1 MGLKLTLV
9 TKIFLLVFSF
19 FLMFGLY
26 GTVVTVSFFFSE
38 RQIQS
43 TFNAIETEVQ
53 SQITELE
60 DLNEVQ
66 RTITYYTELKAVLER
81 MQTTQQHY
89 ASLQDGAY
97 YLDFERFLAKAKG
110 FSQCLTCKAQLE
122 TIASDFTQMDSLIV
136 QNQDERARQ
145 ISLVTLRPKL
155 ATLIDEVSTIILT
168 NETHRTEVIA
178 NALTIQH
185 HTLEGVATLKER
197 NEALNSTMT
206 ILNVLAMG
214 VAAIMLF
221 LAVFFPR
228 LLVAQLKVF
237 SKAFNG
243 MAQGDFTGKLDFK
256 GGDEISN
263 LGTLFNTIVQTLSS
277 KLGLVVN
284 TSGEV
289 KSVASVVDSTAK
301 ELENTAKSMLEQTHA
316 ITTRNH
322 AIATISEQID
332 TTTSKTI
339 QDSQA
344 LLKENAASIVKV
356 TEALQDLER
365 VSVDSAQM
373 LELARSLENATTEV
387 ATILLSIEDIS
398 DQTNLLALNA
408 AIEAARAGEHGRG
421 FAVVADEVRHL
432 AEMSQKATTNIE
444 HIVAMIRSSA
454 KDVSI
459 NIEQNATSLQHV
471 IGDTQAALKA
481 FEVTN
486 SGVQAVEKD
495 LLGIQSHA
503 KDQRTQTTA
512 ILSVTEGLSK
522 EAASMESVT
531 SKMLSLASKLN
542 GSASHLE
549 ENLRAFKLA
558 R

>member
-43 TFNAIETEVQ
+43 TFNAIETEVE
-53 SQITELE
+53 SQIKELE

-66 RTITYYTELKAVLER
+66 RSITYYTGLKAILER
-81 MQTTQQHY
+81 MQTSQQHY

-97 YLDFERFLAKAKG
+97 YLDFERFLAKAKE
-110 FSQCLTCKAQLE
+110 FSQCDTCKAQLD
-122 TIASDFTQMDSLIV
+122 TIANDFSQMDNLII

-155 ATLIDEVSTIILT
+155 TALIDEVGSIILN
-168 NETHRTEVIA
+168 NEAHRAVVIA
-178 NALTIQH
+178 KALVIQR
-185 HTLEGVATLKER
+185 HTLEGVETLKER
-197 NEALNSTMT
+197 NDALNKTMT

-214 VAAIMLF
+214 VAAVMLF

-228 LLVAQLKVF
+228 ILVAQLKVF
-237 SKAFNG
+237 AKAFSG
-243 MAQGDFTGKLDFK
+243 MSQGDFTGKLDFK
-256 GGDEISN
+256 GSDEISN

-284 TSGEV
+284 TSKEV
-289 KSVASVVDSTAK
+289 KSVATVVDSTAK
-301 ELENTAKSMLEQTHA
+301 NLEATAKSMLEQTKT

-322 AIATISEQID
+322 AIANISEQID
-332 TTTSKTI
+332 TTTTKTI
-339 QDSQA
+339 QESQE
-344 LLKENAASIVKV
+344 LLKTNAASIVKV
-356 TEALQDLER
+356 TAALKDLER

-373 LELARSLENATTEV
+373 IDLARSLENATTEV

-444 HIVAMIRSSA
+444 HIVSMIRASA
-454 KDVSI
+454 KDVSS
-459 NIEQNATSLQHV
+459 NIEQNASSLQHV
-471 IGDTQAALKA
+471 IGDTQEALQA

-486 SGVQAVEKD
+486 DGVKALEKD
-495 LLGIQSHA
+495 LLGVQAYS
-503 KDQRTQTTA
+503 KDQRTQTSA
-512 ILSVTEGLSK
+512 IVSVTEGLSK
-522 EAASMESVT
+522 EASSMESVT
-531 SKMLSLASKLN
+531 SKMLSLASNLN
-542 GSASHLE
+542 DSAAHLE
-549 ENLRAFKLA
+549 ENLRAFTLSK
-558 R
+558 